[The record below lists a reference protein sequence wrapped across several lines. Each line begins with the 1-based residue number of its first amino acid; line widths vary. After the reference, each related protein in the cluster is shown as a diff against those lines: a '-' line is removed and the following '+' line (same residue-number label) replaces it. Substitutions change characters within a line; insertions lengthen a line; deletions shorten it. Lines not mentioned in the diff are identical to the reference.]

1 MTRKDLANLMFP
13 NVVDTIYTLEEKY
26 PKRNLEENKVVTRY
40 APSPTGFIHMG
51 NLLSAFIARK
61 IAKDTNGIF
70 YLRIEDTDNKRKVD
84 NGITKILQDL
94 ANFSIIPDE
103 GVVEEDK
110 QIGNYGPYIQSQRKQ
125 IYDVYAKYMIEN
137 DLAYPCFCTEE
148 QLENIR
154 TNQEQKKERIGYYSK
169 YATCRNLSIDEAYKR
184 IKNNEK
190 YVIRL
195 KSKGDFD
202 KRIIVNDLVR
212 GKIIFPENDIDHVLI
227 KSDGIPVYHFAHVID
242 DHLMR
247 TTHILRGEEWLS
259 SLPLHIQLFSM
270 LNFEIPKYAHLGLVM
285 KIDENGTRR
294 KLSKRKDP
302 ESAISFYHEKGVPIE
317 AVKLYLMTIANS
329 NFEAFL
335 DANPNASIDEFKF
348 DFKKVSASGTLFDL
362 DKLLNISRN
371 YNSKLKE
378 EEVYDYT
385 LNWAKEYDIEFAKI
399 LEKYKNYSIE
409 IFNIE
414 RNQKKPRK
422 DYETFSTIK
431 SQIWYMYDEYFTNLD
446 YKWGKINDKKEISE
460 ILSTY
465 INKYYNEEDDKD
477 TWFDKIKQLAEEFGY
492 CSNIKEYKLNP
503 DNYKGNVSDIATVIR
518 VALTTTTISP
528 DLYMILKL
536 LKENRIKNRFNKL
549 L

>member
-259 SLPLHIQLFSM
+259 
-270 LNFEIPKYAHLGLVM
+270 
-285 KIDENGTRR
+285 
-294 KLSKRKDP
+294 
-302 ESAISFYHEKGVPIE
+302 
-317 AVKLYLMTIANS
+317 
-329 NFEAFL
+329 
-335 DANPNASIDEFKF
+335 
-348 DFKKVSASGTLFDL
+348 
-362 DKLLNISRN
+362 
-371 YNSKLKE
+371 
-378 EEVYDYT
+378 
-385 LNWAKEYDIEFAKI
+385 
-399 LEKYKNYSIE
+399 
-409 IFNIE
+409 
-414 RNQKKPRK
+414 
-422 DYETFSTIK
+422 
-431 SQIWYMYDEYFTNLD
+431 
-446 YKWGKINDKKEISE
+446 
-460 ILSTY
+460 
-465 INKYYNEEDDKD
+465 
-477 TWFDKIKQLAEEFGY
+477 
-492 CSNIKEYKLNP
+492 
-503 DNYKGNVSDIATVIR
+503 
-518 VALTTTTISP
+518 
-528 DLYMILKL
+528 
-536 LKENRIKNRFNKL
+536 
-549 L
+549 

>member
-371 YNSKLKE
+371 YISRLKA

-503 DNYKGNVSDIATVIR
+503 DNYKGNISDIATVIR